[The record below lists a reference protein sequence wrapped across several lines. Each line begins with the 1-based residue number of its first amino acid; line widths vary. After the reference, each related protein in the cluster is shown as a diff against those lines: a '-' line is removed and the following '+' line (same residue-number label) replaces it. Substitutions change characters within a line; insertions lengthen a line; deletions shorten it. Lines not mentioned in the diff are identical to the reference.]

1 MNKRLEN
8 KTALVTGGSTGIG
21 RTLAKRLADEG
32 AQVMII
38 GRNEDTLQESAAQN
52 NKITYVIGHIGNTE
66 DIKHIIAE
74 FEKSYGKLDILV
86 NNAGMA
92 PVTPFSEVEMSEYDN
107 VYRVNVRGLLELT
120 KETLPLIKATKGNI
134 INISTA
140 LVHSPLANMSIYSSS
155 KAAVNALTRV
165 WAKELAK
172 DGVRVNSVGVGPI
185 ETPIYDKTD
194 LSEEEAQAHR
204 ERFQRTVPLGRFGK
218 PEEVAAVVAFLA
230 SDEASFV
237 TGSDYAVDGGVSA

>member
-52 NKITYVIGHIGNTE
+52 SKITYVIADIGNSD

-74 FEKSYGKLDILV
+74 IEKRYGKLDILV

-204 ERFQRTVPLGRFGK
+204 ERVQRTVPLGRFGK

>member
-8 KTALVTGGSTGIG
+8 KTALVTGGGTGIG

-32 AQVMII
+32 AQVLII
-38 GRNEDTLQESAAQN
+38 GRNEDTLKESATQD
-52 NKITYVIGHIGNTE
+52 NKISYMVADIGNSD
-66 DIKHIIAE
+66 DIQQIVSEIE
-74 FEKSYGKLDILV
+74 QRYGKLDILV

-92 PVTPFSEVEMSEYDN
+92 PVTPFTEVDMSEFDN
-107 VYRVNVRGLLELT
+107 TYRVNVRGLLELT
-120 KETLPLIKATKGNI
+120 KETLSFIKQVKGNI
-134 INISTA
+134 VNISTA
-140 LVHSPLANMSIYSSS
+140 LVSSPLANMSVYSSS
-155 KAAVNALTRV
+155 KAAVNSLTRV

-185 ETPIYDKTD
+185 ETPIYDKTE
-194 LSEEEAQAHR
+194 LSPDEARAHR
-204 ERFQRTVPLGRFGK
+204 ERVQRTVPLGRFGK

>member
-52 NKITYVIGHIGNTE
+52 SKITYVIADIGNSD

-74 FEKSYGKLDILV
+74 IEKRYGKLDILV

-92 PVTPFSEVEMSEYDN
+92 PVTLFSEVEMSEYDN

-120 KETLPLIKATKGNI
+120 KETLPLIKVTK
-134 INISTA
+134 
-140 LVHSPLANMSIYSSS
+140 
-155 KAAVNALTRV
+155 
-165 WAKELAK
+165 
-172 DGVRVNSVGVGPI
+172 
-185 ETPIYDKTD
+185 
-194 LSEEEAQAHR
+194 
-204 ERFQRTVPLGRFGK
+204 
-218 PEEVAAVVAFLA
+218 
-230 SDEASFV
+230 
-237 TGSDYAVDGGVSA
+237 